1 VIKGAHSVI
10 RSADPDDAGA
20 LKSVYDSQTPRS
32 SLLDQR
38 RELNPPTR
46 DELREV
52 MSQKEM
58 GKAVFYTVEG
68 RDGEICGF
76 CCLRGLNPEAQF
88 SEFVVIFL
96 DETTFSTAMADEVFD
111 FLSRLAFERMRNH
124 KVVTHC
130 LDSETEYR
138 KFLISHGFES
148 AGVQRDV
155 VFSQGRW
162 FNLEALTLRAADC
175 TFADR
180 RATDRGAIC

>member
-1 VIKGAHSVI
+1 MIKGAHSVI
-10 RSADPDDAGA
+10 RTADPDDAEA

-38 RELNPPTR
+38 RELIAPTR

-58 GKAVFYTVEG
+58 GKAVFYTVEDVG
-68 RDGEICGF
+68 GEICGF
-76 CCLRGLNPEAQF
+76 CCLRGSNPEAQF

-96 DETTFSTAMADEVFD
+96 EESTFSTPMADEVFD
-111 FLSRLAFERMRNH
+111 FLSRLAFERMRNQ

-130 LDSETEYR
+130 LDSEAEYR
-138 KFLISHGFES
+138 KFLISHGFRS

-155 VFSQGRW
+155 LYSQGRW
-162 FNLEALTLRAADC
+162 FNLEALTLRARDVA
-175 TFADR
+175 FSAGGVR
-180 RATDRGAIC
+180 

>member
-1 VIKGAHSVI
+1 MIKGAHSVI

-38 RELNPPTR
+38 RESNPPTR
-46 DELREV
+46 DELCEV

-58 GKAVFYTVEG
+58 GKAVFYTVEDLG
-68 RDGEICGF
+68 GKICGF

-96 DETTFSTAMADEVFD
+96 EESTFSTPVADEVFD
-111 FLSRLAFERMRNH
+111 FLSRLAFQRMGNR

-130 LDSETEYR
+130 LDGEVEYR
-138 KFLISHGFES
+138 KFLISHGFKS

-155 VFSQGRW
+155 VYSQGRW
-162 FNLEALTLRAADC
+162 FNLEALTLGSGDCEFAA
-175 TFADR
+175 
-180 RATDRGAIC
+180 RGVR

>member
-1 VIKGAHSVI
+1 MIRGAHSVI
-10 RSADPDDAGA
+10 RSADPDDAAA
-20 LKSVYDSQTPRS
+20 LKAVYDSQALRS

-38 RELNPPTR
+38 RELNQPTR

-58 GKAVFYTVEG
+58 GKAVFYTVENAT
-68 RDGEICGF
+68 GEICGF
-76 CCLRGLNPEAQF
+76 CLLRGANPEAQF

-96 DETTFSTAMADEVFD
+96 DDASFSTPIAAEVFD
-111 FLSRLAFERMRNH
+111 FLARLAFHRMHNH

-138 KFLISHGFES
+138 KFLVAHGFKS

-155 VFSQGRW
+155 VYSQGRW
-162 FNLEALTLRAADC
+162 FNLEALTLLRSDC
-175 TFADR
+175 TFAAPDP
-180 RATDRGAIC
+180 GALGAA

>member
-1 VIKGAHSVI
+1 MIKGAHSVI
-10 RSADPDDAGA
+10 RSADPDDAEA

-38 RELNPPTR
+38 RELNAPTR

-58 GKAVFYTVEG
+58 GKSVFYTVED
-68 RDGEICGF
+68 REGEICGF
-76 CCLRGLNPEAQF
+76 CCLRGMNPEAQF

-96 DETTFSTAMADEVFD
+96 EESRFLTPMADEVFD
-111 FLSRLAFERMRNH
+111 FLSRLAFERMRNR

-130 LDSETEYR
+130 LASEVEYR

-155 VFSQGRW
+155 VYSHGRW
-162 FNLEALTLRAADC
+162 FNLEALTLRAVDC
-175 TFADR
+175 EFAG
-180 RATDRGAIC
+180 RGAS

>member
-1 VIKGAHSVI
+1 MIKGAHSVI
-10 RSADPDDAGA
+10 RSADPDDAVA
-20 LKSVYDSQTPRS
+20 LKSVYDSQRPRS

-38 RELNPPTR
+38 REMNAPTR

-58 GKAVFYTVEG
+58 GKAVFYTVED
-68 RDGEICGF
+68 RFGEICGF

-96 DETTFSTAMADEVFD
+96 DEATFSTPIADEVFD
-111 FLSRLAFERMRNH
+111 FMAGLAFQRMRNH

-130 LDSETEYR
+130 LDTEVEYR
-138 KFLISHGFES
+138 NFLINHGFES
-148 AGVQRDV
+148 AGIQRDV
-155 VFSQGRW
+155 VYSQGRW

-175 TFADR
+175 EFSAL
-180 RATDRGAIC
+180 GAI

>member
-1 VIKGAHSVI
+1 MIKGAHSVI

-20 LKSVYDSQTPRS
+20 LKCVYDSQVLRS

-38 RELNPPTR
+38 RELNTPTR

-58 GKAVFYTVEG
+58 GKAVFYTVE
-68 RDGEICGF
+68 DLFGEISGF
-76 CCLRGLNPEAQF
+76 CLLRGSNPEAQF

-96 DETTFSTAMADEVFD
+96 DDTTYSTGVGDEVFE
-111 FLSRLAFERMRNH
+111 FLARLAFQRMRNH

-130 LDSETEYR
+130 LDTEVEYR
-138 KFLISHGFES
+138 NFLVRHGFKS

-155 VFSQGRW
+155 VYSRGRW
-162 FNLEALTLRAADC
+162 FNLEALTLLGKDWLAGSGGLH
-175 TFADR
+175 
-180 RATDRGAIC
+180 GA